1 MTSGKGSISSFF
13 PKSSAAS
20 TQSKKEELP
29 KPSKKQ
35 DSSNMFDDQSSMD
48 VDENSVDAKLES
60 QEIKITTATD
70 KKKRSIIDVDGKN
83 SKL

>member
-1 MTSGKGSISSFF
+1 
-13 PKSSAAS
+13 
-20 TQSKKEELP
+20 
-29 KPSKKQ
+29 
-35 DSSNMFDDQSSMD
+35 MFDDQSSMD